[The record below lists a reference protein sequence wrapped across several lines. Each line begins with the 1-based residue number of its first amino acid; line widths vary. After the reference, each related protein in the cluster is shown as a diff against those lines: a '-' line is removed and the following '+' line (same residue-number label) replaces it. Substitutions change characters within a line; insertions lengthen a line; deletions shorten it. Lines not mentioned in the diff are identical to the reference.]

1 MTIWMV
7 LALIVL
13 AFALAALAV
22 PVTTRLAHRFGMLDS
37 PARHKTHDQAIP
49 LLGGCAIFAA
59 ILLPSLLGLAV
70 ACVWSAKGTPSWLP
84 LELAIHVRGA
94 ATRAP
99 MALGIL
105 LGAGALHVMGL
116 IDDRHNL
123 GALTKFVV
131 QVLVCALVATFCDVR
146 ILTVAGPVLSVIVT
160 TLWLVAITNA
170 FNFLD
175 NMDGLSVG
183 VAAICA
189 AALVGSAATM
199 GQMFVLGWGAVL
211 LGSLLGFLPYN
222 FPPARVYMGD
232 AGSLVVG
239 FLLGVV
245 SCLTTYVQPGETYYL
260 YGIFVPLILMAVP
273 LYDMVSVIVLR
284 LRARANPF
292 VGDQRHFSHRLL
304 RRGMSVRTAVMTVYL
319 CTAATAMAASLLPHV
334 RSNAGAMLLFGQT
347 VTMLSIVAV
356 LETADKK
363 P

>member
-1 MTIWMV
+1 MTIWVV
-7 LALIVL
+7 LASIVL
-13 AFALAALAV
+13 AFAISALAV
-22 PVTTRLAHRFGMLDS
+22 PVTTKLARRFGMLDS
-37 PARHKTHDQAIP
+37 PGRHKAHDQPVP

-59 ILLPSLLGLAV
+59 VLLPSLLGLA
-70 ACVWSAKGTPSWLP
+70 AASVWSVRGVPSWLP
-84 LELAIHVRGA
+84 RELAIHVRGA
-94 ATRAP
+94 ATRGP

-105 LGAGALHVMGL
+105 LAAAALHVMGI
-116 IDDRHNL
+116 IDDRRNL
-123 GALTKFVV
+123 GAVV
-131 QVLVCALVATFCDVR
+131 KLAAQVLVCCLVAVFCNVR

-175 NMDGLSVG
+175 NMDGLSAG

-189 AALVGSAATM
+189 AALIGSAATM
-199 GQMFVLGWGAVL
+199 GQLFVLGWGAIL
-211 LGSLLGFLPYN
+211 LGALLGFLPYN

-239 FLLGVV
+239 FLLGVM

-260 YGIFVPLILMAVP
+260 YGIFVPLVLMAVP

-284 LRARANPF
+284 VRARANPF

-304 RRGMSVRTAVMTVYL
+304 RRGMGVRTVVLTVYL
-319 CTAATAMAASLLPHV
+319 CTAATALAASLLPHV
-334 RSNAGAMLLFGQT
+334 RSNTGAILLFGQT
-347 VTMLSIVAV
+347 VTTLLIIAV
-356 LETADKK
+356 LERADSK